1 MRKTI
6 SQHEVI
12 RRRRGFTQTALAARA
27 NVSPAYVSLVEGGL
41 EKPSPRYRKAVS
53 KILAVPEEL
62 IFEATDGEAG

>member
-41 EKPSPRYRKAVS
+41 EKPSPRSSSSRQPTERRARWNS
-53 KILAVPEEL
+53 S
-62 IFEATDGEAG
+62 